1 MGRNRRCLLLQRDT
15 CAQSDYCMV
24 RREEMIKGRYLRT
37 LSDALSVPAG
47 TLEWK
52 RLEGQGKASLFLRS
66 PSWAGRLE
74 PSLDQYPTGA

>member
-1 MGRNRRCLLLQRDT
+1 
-15 CAQSDYCMV
+15 
-24 RREEMIKGRYLRT
+24 MIKGRYLRT